1 MVQSCT
7 KLFFY
12 RIFLEGKTFLEII
25 KFNTNS
31 KTKMKLVVHKQVLYF
46 AVESIVKIREL
57 FSLFVCSLKYGINGF
72 VLI

>member
-1 MVQSCT
+1 
-7 KLFFY
+7 
-12 RIFLEGKTFLEII
+12 
-25 KFNTNS
+25 
-31 KTKMKLVVHKQVLYF
+31 MKLVVHKQVLYF